1 MSIPTTVPMNA
12 KVIYSIN
19 SCIFTTP
26 FSYNFFLKMGIKIAM
41 RSQRMATHTFCII
54 LFLFPGHLME
64 RNAFD
69 FRRVAVITT
78 TRVINI
84 MIWHIVIPK
93 INRV

>member
-1 MSIPTTVPMNA
+1 MNA

-26 FSYNFFLKMGIKIAM
+26 FSYYFSLKMGIEIAM

-64 RNAFD
+64 RDAFD
-69 FRRVAVITT
+69 FRRVAGVSTANICF
-78 TRVINI
+78 I
-84 MIWHIVIPK
+84 MIRHIVIPK